1 VGILDFLKGR
11 SDKDRYAR
19 AFEQTLRAAGEQ
31 RVLSY
36 DASEFLIRVG
46 ADPARPQGIFYLDN
60 GFRAWQSASDEAAR
74 REVLQRFSKALGDP
88 HDETSGF
95 SEVAPRLVAG
105 VRDRAYLEFNRLAL
119 GTQFGVEAA
128 SPTVQRPLV
137 ADVAQVLLLDAEDSV
152 SLVTESKLERWG
164 VSWETAFAQGL
175 ANLRARSNEVH
186 VFEYE
191 GVLAWQAN
199 DSFDAGR
206 ILLTEPLAGLRV
218 RGELVAMV
226 PDRDVLLLAGS
237 EDVAQ
242 LRALVAVAHRR
253 FEESNR
259 LLSGW
264 PLVLRGGQWQVFD
277 PPADVATEFRRLARR
292 YAAVG
297 YRQQSEVLQKYLEAI
312 GEDVFVGSW
321 LLESADDAPQGEFT
335 TLAIWTEDVVTLL
348 PEVDEVVFNGA
359 DGMMYRVPWTRVRAV
374 GEHLMQSTEHFPAR
388 WHVDGFPT
396 RAELLAMGARRI
408 GG

>member
-11 SDKDRYAR
+11 TNKDRYAR

-31 RVLSY
+31 RVLRY
-36 DASEFLIRVG
+36 DAREFLIRVG
-46 ADPARPQGIFYLDN
+46 ADPARPEGIIYLDN
-60 GFRAWQSASDEAAR
+60 GFRAWQSAADEAAR
-74 REVLQRFSKALGDP
+74 QEVLRRFSRALGDP
-88 HDETSGF
+88 RDETSGF

-105 VRDRAYLEFNRLAL
+105 VRDRAYLEFNRLSV

-128 SPTVQRPLV
+128 SPTVQRPLT
-137 ADVAQVLLLDAEDSV
+137 ADIARVLLLDAEDSV
-152 SLVTESKLERWG
+152 SLVTESTLERWG
-164 VSWETAFAQGL
+164 VAWETAFAQGL

-186 VFEYE
+186 VIEHD

-206 ILLTEPLAGLRV
+206 ILLIDTLAGLPV
-218 RGELVAMV
+218 RGELVAMA

-237 EDVAQ
+237 EDLAQ

-253 FEESNR
+253 FDECNR

-264 PLVLRGGQWQVFD
+264 PLVLRGGQWQVFE
-277 PPADVATEFRRLARR
+277 PPAEVATEFGRLERR
-292 YAAVG
+292 YAALG
-297 YRQQSEVLQKYLEAI
+297 YRQQSEVLQKYLEAV

-321 LLESADDAPQGEFT
+321 VLESDNDAPPGEFT
-335 TLAIWTEDVVTLL
+335 TLAIWSEDVVTLL
-348 PEVDEVVFNGA
+348 PEVDEVAFNTR
-359 DGMMYRVPWTRVRAV
+359 DGVLYRVPWVRVRAV
-374 GEHLMQSTEHFPAR
+374 VAYLMQSTEYFPAR

-396 RAELLAMGARRI
+396 SGELLEMGARRV